1 GTLLLRGNAQPERR
15 VGDRCTQRGP
25 MSGGR
30 PAENRAGAPGVGAT
44 RGQPA
49 PVGGLG
55 TRSIGR
61 STDGSSDKSL
71 PATRPGGALEGSPGQ
86 GPGSVAGLIPG
97 SGGAAGICRTD
108 H

>member
-1 GTLLLRGNAQPERR
+1 MHPARPH
-15 VGDRCTQRGP
+15 VWWS
-25 MSGGR
+25 SGGKSR
-30 PAENRAGAPGVGAT
+30 RSARSRGAPWTA
-44 RGQPA
+44 R